1 MTLSQGLQDVDRIV
15 GSILGAMYSAPFLAA
30 VQGLA
35 RLRMRASAAA
45 LFSLTGSGLGSGLGP
60 LLVGDLNVR
69 LAPVHGEE
77 AVRWALVW
85 ITSALLLGAFT
96 CVVAARGFREDLA
109 RSAEGSSARLDE
121 PAVGAERPKE
131 GT

>member
-1 MTLSQGLQDVDRIV
+1 MPVAFLFSIA

-45 LFSLTGSGLGSGLGP
+45 LFSLTGSGLGSGIGP
-60 LLVGDLNVR
+60 LLVGE
-69 LAPVHGEE
+69 LATRFAPSYGDE

-85 ITSALLLGAFT
+85 VTSALLLTALT
-96 CVVAARGFREDLA
+96 CVFAAQSFRRDIETANQENFVAPDG
-109 RSAEGSSARLDE
+109 
-121 PAVGAERPKE
+121 
-131 GT
+131 